1 MYMYVIAVYD
11 ISTIEPAGQK
21 RLAQIMKKMRQY
33 LHHTQKSVFEGE
45 ISVAKL
51 MALQKETKGII
62 NDETDYVVFFR
73 IDNKKNVE
81 RECIGIQLDPTEVI
95 I

>member
-1 MYMYVIAVYD
+1 
-11 ISTIEPAGQK
+11 
-21 RLAQIMKKMRQY
+21 MRQY

-45 ISVAKL
+45 LSVAKL
-51 MALQKETKGII
+51 MALQKEAKEII
-62 NDETDYVVFFR
+62 NEETDYVVFFR

-81 RECIGIQLDPTEVI
+81 RQCVGIQLDPTEVI

>member
-1 MYMYVIAVYD
+1 MYVIAVYD
-11 ISTIEPAGQK
+11 ISTMEPAGQR
-21 RLAQIMKKMRQY
+21 RLARIMKKMRQY

-45 ISVAKL
+45 LSVAKL
-51 MALQKETKGII
+51 MALQKEAKEII
-62 NDETDYVVFFR
+62 NEETDYVVFFR

-81 RECIGIQLDPTEVI
+81 RQCVGIQLDPTEVI

>member
-1 MYMYVIAVYD
+1 MYVIAVYD
-11 ISTIEPAGQK
+11 ISTAEPEGQK
-21 RLAQIMKKMRQY
+21 RLTRMMKKMRQY

-45 ISVAKL
+45 LSAAKL
-51 MALQKETKGII
+51 MALEKEVQAII
-62 NDETDYVVFFR
+62 DEKTDYVVFFR

>member
-1 MYMYVIAVYD
+1 MYVIAVYD
-11 ISTIEPAGQK
+11 ISTTESAGHK
-21 RLAQIMKKMRQY
+21 RLPRVMKKMRQY

-45 ISVAKL
+45 LSVAKL
-51 MALQKETKGII
+51 MALQKEAKEII
-62 NDETDYVVFFR
+62 NEETDYVVFFR

-81 RECIGIQLDPTEVI
+81 RQCIGIQLDPTEVI

>member
-1 MYMYVIAVYD
+1 MYVIAVYD
-11 ISTIEPAGQK
+11 ISTTDPAGQR

-45 ISVAKL
+45 LSEAKL
-51 MALQKETKGII
+51 MALQKESKNMI
-62 NDETDYVVFFR
+62 NEQTDYVVFFR
-73 IDNKKNVE
+73 IDNKKNIK
-81 RECIGIQLDPTEVI
+81 RQCIGIQLDPTEVI

>member
-1 MYMYVIAVYD
+1 MYVIAVYD
-11 ISTIEPAGQK
+11 ISTVEQAGQR
-21 RLAQIMKKMRQY
+21 RLSRIMKKMRQY

-45 ISVAKL
+45 ISAAKL
-51 MALQKETKGII
+51 MSLQKEAKDII
-62 NDETDYVVFFR
+62 NEETDYVVFFR

>member
-1 MYMYVIAVYD
+1 MYVIAVYD
-11 ISTIEPAGQK
+11 ISTMEAAGQR
-21 RLAQIMKKMRQY
+21 RLARIMKKMRQY

-45 ISVAKL
+45 LSVAKL
-51 MALQKETKGII
+51 MALQKEAKEII
-62 NDETDYVVFFR
+62 NEETDYVVFFR

-81 RECIGIQLDPTEVI
+81 RQCVGIQLDPTEVI

>member
-1 MYMYVIAVYD
+1 MYVIAVYD
-11 ISTIEPAGQK
+11 ISTMEAAGQR
-21 RLAQIMKKMRQY
+21 RLTRIMKKMRQY

-45 ISVAKL
+45 LSVAKL
-51 MALQKETKGII
+51 MALQKEAKEII
-62 NDETDYVVFFR
+62 NEDTDYVVFFR
-73 IDNKKNVE
+73 IDNKKNVK

>member
-1 MYMYVIAVYD
+1 MYVIAVYD
-11 ISTIEPAGQK
+11 ISTMEPAGQR

-33 LHHTQKSVFEGE
+33 LHHKQKSVFEGE
-45 ISVAKL
+45 LSAAKL
-51 MALQKETKGII
+51 MALQKEAKNII
-62 NDETDYVVFFR
+62 NEESDYVVFFR

>member
-1 MYMYVIAVYD
+1 MYVSAVYD
-11 ISTIEPAGQK
+11 ISTIEPAGQR
-21 RLAQIMKKMRQY
+21 RLAKVKKKMRQY

-45 ISVAKL
+45 LAAAKL
-51 MALQKETKGII
+51 MALQKEAKEII
-62 NDETDYVVFFR
+62 DEETDYVVFFR